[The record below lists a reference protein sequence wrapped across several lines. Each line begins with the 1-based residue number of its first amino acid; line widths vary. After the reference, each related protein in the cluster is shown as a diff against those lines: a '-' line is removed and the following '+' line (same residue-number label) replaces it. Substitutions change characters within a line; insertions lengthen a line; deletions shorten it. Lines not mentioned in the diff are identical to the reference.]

1 MLSSFMGI
9 QCVDVKVSTESTY
22 LKYNL
27 TVGSFLPRFFFFFN
41 MIHLI
46 LLLACFTIPTK
57 IMKCEDHEDSLTTWK
72 ASFEA
77 EQGEFNMQCWDF
89 LVTILQRANSIFGE
103 NFIEKTSKCVL
114 TVKIKDLELSS
125 TFMCNKENSSRNPKV
140 RPPPPPSSPSLTF
153 YLMFAFGQLFR
164 LLL

>member
-77 EQGEFNMQCWDF
+77 E
-89 LVTILQRANSIFGE
+89 
-103 NFIEKTSKCVL
+103 
-114 TVKIKDLELSS
+114 
-125 TFMCNKENSSRNPKV
+125 
-140 RPPPPPSSPSLTF
+140 
-153 YLMFAFGQLFR
+153 
-164 LLL
+164 